1 MIKIIVHDVSD
12 RVSDRVIDIEEDK
25 PIRVDINVL
34 KVYLDKLNHLESYYK
49 TNEIDNL
56 SNIKKY
62 FNNNIFISI
71 PDFHEEKYDR
81 ICQTNRQL
89 ARYLRKNPNRRRN
102 KNIIKKEGHYRI
114 FLRFC
119 QF

>member
-1 MIKIIVHDVSD
+1 M
-12 RVSDRVIDIEEDK
+12 
-25 PIRVDINVL
+25 
-34 KVYLDKLNHLESYYK
+34 NHLESYYK
-49 TNEIDNL
+49 TNKKDNL

-71 PDFHEEKYDR
+71 ADFHEEKYDK
-81 ICQTNRQL
+81 ICQTNNQL
-89 ARYLRKNPNRRRN
+89 ARYLHKNPDRIRN

-119 QF
+119 QFF